1 MENKNN
7 KTQDIIIFDLT
18 GKTKSVLNK
27 SESINIGDDVLI
39 DVSDATNI
47 YNKIRSKS
55 DKFSLEAEIEK
66 KVYTM

>member
-18 GKTKSVLNK
+18 GKTESVLNK

-47 YNKIRSKS
+47 YNKIISKS
-55 DKFSLEAEIEK
+55 DEFSLEAEIEK